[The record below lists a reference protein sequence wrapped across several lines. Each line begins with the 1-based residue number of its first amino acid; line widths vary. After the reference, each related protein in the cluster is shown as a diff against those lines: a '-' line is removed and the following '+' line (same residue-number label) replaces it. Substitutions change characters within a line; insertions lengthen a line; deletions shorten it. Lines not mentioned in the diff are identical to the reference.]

1 MSFKKHD
8 YVRRC
13 LEADL
18 DKSLRQVPVTAVL
31 GPRQCGKS
39 TLVTHLLGDRKDVV
53 YLDLERPS
61 HLRRLDDPELFLSQQ
76 RGKLVCLDEVQRK
89 PNIFSVVRS
98 MVDDK
103 ALNLKMLLLGSA
115 SPELL
120 KQSSESLA
128 GRIRYLTLTP
138 FQWGEVRNL
147 KGADASSLFT
157 HWRRGGFPGSFLAE
171 SEEASILWREQF
183 VRTFLEQDI
192 PMHGGVAYAE
202 TFARL
207 WRMSAHVHGQLL
219 NSSRLGESLG
229 LSHVTVRNWLGL
241 LESTFMLRLLP
252 PLHENLKKRLIKTP
266 KLYFRD
272 SGLLHTLLEI
282 ESQDALLGNPVVGAS
297 WEGWCVEQIV
307 EAMPRWRASF
317 YRDSND
323 QEIDL
328 VMEHGR
334 QRMAFEF
341 KLSLSPQL
349 TRGSRAALGLIK
361 PEKSYLVCPMTEKG
375 FMSPGNV
382 YVCGMSELLDA
393 LGSGKGRIQT
403 IVEE

>member
-1 MSFKKHD
+1 MNFKKHN
-8 YVRRC
+8 YIARS

-18 DKSLRQVPVTAVL
+18 AKSLRQFPVTAVL

-39 TLVTHLLGDRKDVV
+39 TLVRHILESRKDVV

-61 HLRRLDDPELFLSQQ
+61 HMRRLEDPELFLSQQ
-76 RGKLVCLDEVQRK
+76 KDKLICLDEVQRK
-89 PNIFSVVRS
+89 PNLFPVIRS
-98 MVDDK
+98 MVDDPD
-103 ALNLKMLLLGSA
+103 LNLKMLLLGSA

-128 GRIRYLTLTP
+128 GRICYLTLTP
-138 FQWGEVRNL
+138 FQWNEVRYL
-147 KGADASSLFT
+147 LGADASALFM

-171 SEEASILWREQF
+171 DEEDSMAWREQF
-183 VRTFLEQDI
+183 VRTFLEMDI

-252 PLHENLKKRLIKTP
+252 PFGENLKKRLVKKP

-272 SGLLHTLLEI
+272 SGLLHALLEI
-282 ESQDALLGNPVVGAS
+282 GSQDALLGHPVVGAS
-297 WEGWCVEQIV
+297 WEGWCIEQISM
-307 EAMPRWRASF
+307 AMPRWRASF

-328 VMEHGR
+328 ILEQGKR
-334 QRMAFEF
+334 RIAFEF
-341 KLSLSPQL
+341 KLSLSPEL
-349 TRGSRAALGLIK
+349 TRSCRAALELIK
-361 PEKSYLVCPMTEKG
+361 PEKSYLVCPMTEQG
-375 FMSPGNV
+375 YMSAGNV
-382 YVCGMSELLDA
+382 YVCGINEVLDS
-393 LGSGKGRIQT
+393 LQSLKSR
-403 IVEE
+403 